1 MMILDI
7 AQIALPETGRKMQ
20 HKFSGAKVSI

>member
-1 MMILDI
+1 MILDI
-7 AQIALPETGRKMQ
+7 AQIAQREIGQGIQ

>member
-1 MMILDI
+1 MILDI
-7 AQIALPETGRKMQ
+7 AQIAQPEIDQKIQ